1 MTNTKKLYSINY
13 VAYNKDVHNI
23 YLTGV
28 VTGGIAICAYLKG
41 RPFHRMKI
49 AEEFDRCINYKISIK
64 QDKVHME

>member
-28 VTGGIAICAYLKG
+28 VTGGTAICAYLKG
-41 RPFHRMKI
+41 
-49 AEEFDRCINYKISIK
+49 
-64 QDKVHME
+64 